1 MIRIV
6 IENVLLFLLP
16 TLVYLA
22 YAILTR
28 EDPAPDSGGNTG
40 SVARRAFDDAP
51 LLYLFGAG
59 ALLVV
64 VVLVFFGSNSGSSPD
79 RAYVPPQMKNGTIQP
94 GHFD

>member
-6 IENVLLFLLP
+6 IENLLLFLLP

-22 YAILTR
+22 YAVLTR
-28 EDPAPDSGGNTG
+28 EAAEPDAGGGAG
-40 SVARRAFDDAP
+40 STTRRAFDDAP
-51 LLYLFGAG
+51 LLYLFAAG

-64 VVLVFFGSNSGSSPD
+64 VVLVFFSSNSGSSPD
-79 RAYVPPQMKNGTIQP
+79 RAYVPPSMKNGTIQP

>member
-6 IENVLLFLLP
+6 IENLLLFLLP
-16 TLVYLA
+16 TFLYLA

-28 EDPAPDSGGNTG
+28 EDPAPDAGSRSGTA
-40 SVARRAFDDAP
+40 ARRAFDDAP

-64 VVLVFFGSNSGSSPD
+64 VVLVFFGSNTGSSPD
-79 RAYVPPQMKNGTIQP
+79 RAYVPPSMKDGRIEP
-94 GHFD
+94 GRFD